1 MVLKKLVSG
10 VKKLMPKQPKR
21 ANSQA
26 THQPVVVE
34 RSQHS
39 ISRKDLS
46 RSALDVL
53 YHLHR
58 SGYKAY
64 LVGGG
69 VRDRLLGFHPKDF
82 DVVTDA
88 TPEQVKA
95 TFRNCRIVGRR
106 FRIAHVFFGREI
118 IEVATFRAHH
128 TDGPA
133 SKKGMLLR
141 DNVFGNIDEDAHRRD
156 FTINALYYNIADFTV
171 LDFVDGLKDIE
182 TRTLRLIGE
191 PEQRYRE
198 DPVRMLRAIRLA
210 AKLDLNIA
218 KKTANPILKLGH
230 LLSEVPAARLWDE
243 SGKMFLA
250 GHAETTFNM
259 LEEYGLLQE
268 LFKEAAP
275 YWQQDTNYQH
285 FIQQALRNTDNRIQ
299 QDKSVHPAFMFA
311 VWLYPWFMN
320 KQQALLDDGC
330 IPQDAFNQAFY
341 HVIDK
346 QVKRITI
353 PKRFST
359 VIREIWSMQWQLEK
373 RTPKRAERLV
383 QNKRFR
389 ASYDFLLLL
398 AESELASK
406 DTAEWWTKYQEAD
419 SHQREYMFKQGKKRS
434 GAKRNAAGKGHKKPY
449 KGRRNKS
456 SPSSSSSGANE

>member
-1 MVLKKLVSG
+1 MVFKKLVSG
-10 VKKLMPKQPKR
+10 VKKLMPQQSAKKR
-21 ANSQA
+21 AHNSTPTVIQ
-26 THQPVVVE
+26 
-34 RSQHS
+34 RDQHC

-46 RSALDVL
+46 KSALDVL

-128 TDGPA
+128 SDGPA

-156 FTINALYYNIADFTV
+156 FTINALYYNIADFSV

-198 DPVRMLRAIRLA
+198 DPVRMLRAVRLA
-210 AKLDLNIA
+210 CKLDLNIA
-218 KKTANPILKLGH
+218 EETAAPILKLSH
-230 LLSEVPAARLWDE
+230 LMTEVPAARLWDE
-243 SGKMFLA
+243 CGKMFLA
-250 GHAETTFNM
+250 GHAESTFFK
-259 LEEYGLLQE
+259 LEEFGLLQE
-268 LFKEAAP
+268 LFKQAAH
-275 YWQQDTNYQH
+275 YWQENEAYQA
-285 FIQQALRNTDNRIQ
+285 FIREALRNTDGRIEQ
-299 QDKSVHPAFMFA
+299 GKSVHPAFMFA
-311 VWLYPWFMN
+311 VWLYPWF
-320 KQQALLDDGC
+320 KSLQQTYLDEEMV
-330 IPQDAFNQAFY
+330 PQEAFNKAYYKVLDAQC
-341 HVIDK
+341 K
-346 QVKRITI
+346 LITI
-353 PKRFST
+353 PKRFSV
-359 VIREIWSMQWQLEK
+359 VIREIWSLQWQLEK
-373 RTPKRAERLV
+373 RTPKRAQRLIE
-383 QNKRFR
+383 NRRFR
-389 ASYDFLLLL
+389 AAYDFLVLL
-398 AESELASK
+398 ANNGLADK
-406 DTAEWWTKYQEAD
+406 DTADWWTQYQEAD
-419 SHQREYMFKQGKKRS
+419 ANQRQKMFK
-434 GAKRNAAGKGHKKPY
+434 NNKKPS
-449 KGRRNKS
+449 RNKRPRKRR
-456 SPSSSSSGANE
+456 PSKPAGSDKGTH